1 MLKKFDFERYM
12 TYTFILFIS
21 IMMFM
26 TSTDLIKG
34 CYNKFVVEKEN
45 SSSNLYALKSMFKN
59 FKEDAEASVVFRT
72 KFIEV
77 NGLFRKL
84 IGQTYIDD
92 VEVQNTVVKLNNGH
106 LSFLIP
112 DYNPS
117 KSADNLINMAEKLKE
132 NNVDLLYIQ
141 VPSKI
146 DEHNKNLP
154 KGVEDFSNEN
164 ANKFLEKIDGKVD
177 YIDIRDEVK
186 KENINLYDQFFYTDH
201 HWKPEFAFYTFN
213 KVAKVLN
220 NNYGFN
226 ISEDI
231 TDLSNYDKKIYSNY
245 FLGSLGKRVGKY
257 YAGLDDISLMT
268 PKFDTDLRYEIP
280 SNNVDKQGSFSETIL
295 DYSQINGK
303 DYYNK
308 NPYAVYTG
316 GDFAFSRI
324 TNNMIKDKKVLLIRD
339 SFGCAFAPFL
349 SLGVSQLDIVDLRIN
364 KDIVI
369 SEYVLENDI
378 DIVLILYY
386 ASEFTNTK
394 EAAFSFS

>member
-1 MLKKFDFERYM
+1 MLY
-12 TYTFILFIS
+12 
-21 IMMFM
+21 
-26 TSTDLIKG
+26 
-34 CYNKFVVEKEN
+34 CN
-45 SSSNLYALKSMFKN
+45 S
-59 FKEDAEASVVFRT
+59 
-72 KFIEV
+72 
-77 NGLFRKL
+77 
-84 IGQTYIDD
+84 
-92 VEVQNTVVKLNNGH
+92 
-106 LSFLIP
+106 
-112 DYNPS
+112 
-117 KSADNLINMAEKLKE
+117 
-132 NNVDLLYIQ
+132 
-141 VPSKI
+141 
-146 DEHNKNLP
+146 
-154 KGVEDFSNEN
+154 
-164 ANKFLEKIDGKVD
+164 
-177 YIDIRDEVK
+177 
-186 KENINLYDQFFYTDH
+186 NICQFFYTDH

-231 TDLSNYDKKIYSNY
+231 TNQLNYDKKIYSNY

-257 YAGLDDISLMT
+257 YAGLDDISLIT
-268 PKFDTDLRYEIP
+268 PKFETDLRYEIP
-280 SNNVDKQGSFSETIL
+280 SHNVDKQGSFSETIL
-295 DYSQINGK
+295 DYGHIEVK

-324 TNNMIKDKKVLLIRD
+324 TNNLIKDKKVLLIRD

-394 EAAFSFS
+394 EAAFSFN

>member
-1 MLKKFDFERYM
+1 MKKFDFERYI
-12 TYTFILFIS
+12 TYIFIFFIS

-26 TSTDLIKG
+26 TSVNIIKG
-34 CYNKFVVEKEN
+34 CYYKFIAGKEN
-45 SSSNLYALKSMFKN
+45 SSSNLYALKAMVQN
-59 FKEDAEASVVFRT
+59 FKGDIEASVVFRT
-72 KFIEV
+72 KFIEF

-92 VEVQNTVVKLNNGH
+92 VETQNAVVKLNNGH

-112 DYNPS
+112 EYDTS
-117 KSADNLINMAEKLKE
+117 KVADNLINMVEKLEEK
-132 NNVDLLYIQ
+132 NVDLLYIQ

-146 DEHNKNLP
+146 DENNKKLP
-154 KGVEDFSNEN
+154 KGIEDFSNEN
-164 ANKFLEKIDGKVD
+164 ADKFLEKIDGKVD

-186 KENINLYDQFFYTDH
+186 KDNIDLYDQFFYTDH

-231 TDLSNYDKKIYSNY
+231 TNQLNYDKKIYSNY

-257 YAGLDDISLMT
+257 YAGLDDISLIT
-268 PKFDTDLRYEIP
+268 PKFETDLRYEIP
-280 SNNVDKQGSFSETIL
+280 SHNVDKQGSFSETIL
-295 DYSQINGK
+295 DYGHIEVK

-324 TNNMIKDKKVLLIRD
+324 TNNLIKDKKVLLIRD

-394 EAAFSFS
+394 EAAFSFN